1 MLRFLTAGESH
12 GKAMVVIVEG
22 MVAGLSLTED
32 YITRDLRRRQEGY
45 GRGDRMKIEKDQA
58 EILSGVRHGKTIGS
72 PISLLIPN
80 RDWENWK
87 QAMSVSL
94 PEEVVEPVT
103 RLRPGHADLPGV
115 IKYHQEDIRPIL
127 ERASARETTARVA
140 AGAIAKAF
148 LGEFGIG
155 VLSHVVAAGPV
166 RLARSASWEANR
178 HRHPEGRPDSSRGR
192 VQVRAVT

>member
-1 MLRFLTAGESH
+1 
-12 GKAMVVIVEG
+12 
-22 MVAGLSLTED
+22 
-32 YITRDLRRRQEGY
+32 
-45 GRGDRMKIEKDQA
+45 MKIEKDQA

-115 IKYHQEDIRPIL
+115 IKYHQEDI
-127 ERASARETTARVA
+127 
-140 AGAIAKAF
+140 
-148 LGEFGIG
+148 
-155 VLSHVVAAGPV
+155 
-166 RLARSASWEANR
+166 
-178 HRHPEGRPDSSRGR
+178 
-192 VQVRAVT
+192 